1 MWIFFS
7 DFTGSQVGES
17 LLGHSTLAGA
27 SVRGEQSAGPR
38 TLQGQIQWS
47 LSENRI
53 KRVTPNLLVN
63 KLQCPVGG
71 YTKPFQTDPDIVEYC
86 PVLPETRQGHRCSAN
101 CEKDLELIRGS
112 GTDLRW
118 KPK

>member
-71 YTKPFQTDPDIVEYC
+71 IRSLFRQTQILSNIVLCYLR
-86 PVLPETRQGHRCSAN
+86 PARAIDVLQTVKRS
-101 CEKDLELIRGS
+101 
-112 GTDLRW
+112 
-118 KPK
+118 